1 MQVTPRRTLATD
13 KRTYPRGGLVLVETN
28 VETIGGG
35 HAPFIQLMLDQDTG
49 GAIAAPGR
57 ADLFI
62 GTGPTAE
69 LLAGRQY
76 AEGRMYY
83 VLLKP
88 EYVQRYRRD

>member
-1 MQVTPRRTLATD
+1 M
-13 KRTYPRGGLVLVETN
+13 LVETR
-28 VETIGGG
+28 VATIGDGQE
-35 HAPFIQLMLDQDTG
+35 PFVQLMLDQDTG

-62 GTGPTAE
+62 GTGATAE

-88 EYVQRYRRD
+88 EYVGKYKRN